1 MIGFA
6 HRGGMAERPENSLEA
21 FSHALS
27 LGANGLESDVWLDP
41 AGEPLLHHGPLH
53 REERPPLPLAQLFS
67 ECGTDFDLSVDL
79 KGPGDVPARTVEVAR
94 AAGFDLS
101 RLWLCGGGLR
111 SAPWRALDP
120 DVRLVT
126 DMRWRDAVLDGR
138 RTLQAA
144 RAAGIDA
151 VNLRHGRWTR
161 RLVAQAHEEGLLAF
175 GWDVQF
181 PWTMR
186 WAVRRGLDG
195 IYSDRP
201 RLLVEVLPR

>member
-6 HRGGMAERPENSLEA
+6 HRGGMAERPENSLAA
-21 FSHALS
+21 FQHALS
-27 LGANGLESDVWLDP
+27 LGVTGLESDVWLDP
-41 AGEPLLHHGPLH
+41 SGEPLLHHGPLH
-53 REERPPLPLAQLFS
+53 KEPVPPLALAELFAR
-67 ECGTDFDLSVDL
+67 CGTDFDLSLDM
-79 KGPGDVPARTVEVAR
+79 KGPGDAAGRTIEVAR

-126 DMRWRDAVLDGR
+126 DMRWRDAVIGGR
-138 RTLQAA
+138 RAMA
-144 RAAGIDA
+144 VVSAAGIDA
-151 VNLRHGRWTR
+151 VNLRHGRWSR
-161 RLVAQAHEEGLLAF
+161 RLIRRAHEAGLLAF

-186 WAVRRGLDG
+186 WAVRRGLDAV
-195 IYSDRP
+195 YSDRP